1 MIFNDDFKIE
11 ILLKTD
17 ANSYKLVKHVDT
29 TTESLNMKEK
39 HKILILTEKC
49 CWKSVCFR
57 KIMHITAQFLLRD
70 IELRHNW
77 VSKKMKFFVCI
88 NLYEYTLNI
97 IVNLYKTLNVNT

>member
-49 CWKSVCFR
+49 C
-57 KIMHITAQFLLRD
+57 
-70 IELRHNW
+70 
-77 VSKKMKFFVCI
+77 
-88 NLYEYTLNI
+88 
-97 IVNLYKTLNVNT
+97 